1 MIKSSKIHALHIL
14 QRKEMTYLDIVSN
27 TSAFSKIYDIILN
40 SPDLSFA
47 KVKALDANSAQM
59 KNLFIFEN
67 AKREVFLV
75 LVDSEDL
82 GHNFM

>member
-1 MIKSSKIHALHIL
+1 
-14 QRKEMTYLDIVSN
+14 MTYLDIVSN

-40 SPDLSFA
+40 SPDLSFT
-47 KVKALDANSAQM
+47 KVRALDGSNNQM

-67 AKREVFLV
+67 AKREIFLV

-82 GHNFM
+82 GHYFM

>member
-1 MIKSSKIHALHIL
+1 MKSSKIHSLQIL
-14 QRKEMTYLDIVSN
+14 QQKEMTYLDIVSN

-47 KVKALDANSAQM
+47 KVRALDENSAQM

-67 AKREVFLV
+67 AKREVFIV

>member
-1 MIKSSKIHALHIL
+1 LKSSKIHSLQIL
-14 QRKEMTYLDIVSN
+14 QQKEMTYLDIVSN

-47 KVKALDANSAQM
+47 KVRALDENSAQM

-67 AKREVFLV
+67 AKREVFIV